1 MVNNNTSFVLVM
13 QIYVLVT
20 SPWQTALFA
29 EKLRATRP
37 HLPKGM
43 VYVSVLIVIGCIW
56 FVFGVGD

>member
-43 VYVSVLIVIGCIW
+43 HMVYVSVLIVMAVYGLYLE
-56 FVFGVGD
+56 